1 MILIP
6 SVGSQRKGRYIMTRN
21 ENAQQT
27 NKKPVVPALLIAIKN
42 AENGK
47 TLKVY
52 RDSYTIE
59 QQEYNYYSV
68 FGKQAGHDHVIRIL
82 PDLGYVGKDAK
93 ESEVKGKKGDGY
105 ERISALYDCSEEMYL
120 GARGYQR
127 VDKNTGETVP
137 CIEFFVF
144 VTDDA
149 LGLYDECPVVPS
161 SSFSQQRL
169 ISLFAEA
176 FGAREMTSE
185 EVKNYL
191 KSHKSD
197 EA

>member
-1 MILIP
+1 
-6 SVGSQRKGRYIMTRN
+6 
-21 ENAQQT
+21 
-27 NKKPVVPALLIAIKN
+27 
-42 AENGK
+42 
-47 TLKVY
+47 
-52 RDSYTIE
+52 
-59 QQEYNYYSV
+59 
-68 FGKQAGHDHVIRIL
+68 
-82 PDLGYVGKDAK
+82 
-93 ESEVKGKKGDGY
+93 
-105 ERISALYDCSEEMYL
+105 MYL

-144 VTDDA
+144 VTDDS